1 MSFEETAKAAP
12 KPVYRNLVL
21 EGGGVLGL
29 SYCGALE
36 ELHKMGMLSRIV
48 RFAGTSAGSIVAGLL
63 AVGASFNAISAVL
76 TALKPEK
83 MFDYGYKMAIP
94 FNLMWHMGACKGDA
108 FEKWYGDVLESFT
121 GDRDITLAGVNARY
135 GTEVTIVTTSLNQR
149 KAVYLN
155 KDTFPDMT
163 LAQAVRCSM
172 SIEGVFQPVKVGGDL
187 FVDGGTL
194 NNYPIEVYHHTICA
208 DCGAEEGDCAHG
220 NLVFVPNEE
229 TLGLM
234 LMTEEE
240 LTDRFPPVTGLVSYF
255 NSVMDCLI
263 SRVQKEYM
271 DPADWNR
278 TVKINCGTIQAFDF
292 GIDDK
297 QRADLVE
304 RGRKAVID
312 HFGTPSIPQH
322 EYNRKRKSVRC

>member
-1 MSFEETAKAAP
+1 MSFEETAKALRP
-12 KPVYRNLVL
+12 QIVYKNLVL

-36 ELHKMGMLSRIV
+36 ELHKRGLLGSIT

-63 AVGASFNAISAVL
+63 SVGTPFNTISTVL
-76 TALKPEK
+76 TSLDPET
-83 MFDYGYKMAIP
+83 MFDYGYKVAIP

-108 FEKWYGDVLESFT
+108 FEKWYEGVLESLT
-121 GDRDITLAGVNARY
+121 GQSGITLAEVTEKY

-149 KAVYLN
+149 KAIYLN
-155 KDTFPDMT
+155 KDTYPDMT
-163 LAQAVRCSM
+163 LAKAVRCSM

-194 NNYPIEVYHHTICA
+194 NNYPIEVYHTIV
-208 DCGAEEGDCAHG
+208 DGEY
-220 NLVFVPNEE
+220 VVNEE

-263 SRVQKEYM
+263 SRVQKEYL
-271 DPADWNR
+271 DPADWDR
-278 TVKINCGTIQAFDF
+278 TVKINCGAIQAFDF
-292 GIDDK
+292 GIDEK
-297 QRADLVE
+297 QRTDLVE
-304 RGRKAVID
+304 RGRRAVIE
-312 HFGTPSIPQH
+312 HFGGPRVSQH
-322 EYNRKRKSVRC
+322 EFNRRKKSVRC